1 MPKTICIVDDQPSLR
16 QMLRFALGAQGY
28 NIIEADNGIEA
39 IKILAKEA
47 VDVLVVDWQMPVMN
61 GIELVR
67 VLRDKPEFDNLPIVM
82 VSCWDNLTA
91 RREAYSLGVNTW
103 LKKPFRMSEI
113 QSVVETALVAA
124 SPRENDESTVARCI

>member
-1 MPKTICIVDDQPSLR
+1 
-16 QMLRFALGAQGY
+16 MLRFALGTQGY
-28 NIIEADNGIEA
+28 NIIEADNGIDA
-39 IKILAKEA
+39 IKLLAKET

-67 VLRDKPEFDNLPIVM
+67 ILRDKPEFDELPIVM

-113 QSVVETALVAA
+113 QSVVETALLAVPPGV
-124 SPRENDESTVARCI
+124 SDGSTVSRCI